1 MRYRELMRFV
11 RLALFALCPLVPSIH
26 LSAQTFKL
34 PAITF
39 AGAPAFSPD
48 DLLKV
53 SGLHPGGTSTQA
65 EVQAA
70 AQHLS
75 DTGLFADIHFESNAK
90 GLVYTLKPMPSN
102 NLLPASFPNLVWWA
116 PEELTAALEAR
127 VPLYT
132 GVVPISGNMQD
143 NITAALKAMVA
154 EKGVTAN
161 IVAIPSAAQP
171 GATPTAI
178 AFEID
183 TPEVR
188 IHSLTIAQAPPAMQP
203 KLDKVVKDQTGKLF
217 EQDPTRAAITSMITE
232 VYRNEG
238 YLDAAVISVT
248 HAAPQITPTSI
259 DVDLTATISEGE
271 PYRLTQLTWPG
282 SDIMSA
288 ADFNKQVKLKPEDI
302 ASQQALR
309 ESLAP
314 LARAYYAKGF
324 QDAKIQA
331 PATLDRA
338 THHVAY
344 TIRVVPGDQYRLH
357 TVKAVGLSDDQRKQ
371 FDSAWHMNAG
381 DFYDINYMTE
391 FLKKNSS
398 LQSLRGYSATWKALS
413 DPNTHLVDLTIT
425 FVKGGT
431 LINVD

>member
-1 MRYRELMRFV
+1 MRPV
-11 RLALFALCPLVPSIH
+11 RLALLALYLLVPSIQ

-39 AGAPAFSPD
+39 TGAPAFSQA
-48 DLLKV
+48 DLLKI
-53 SGLHPGGTSTQA
+53 SGLHPGAISTQA
-65 EVQAA
+65 EVQVA

-75 DTGLFADIHFESNAK
+75 DTGLFADVHYESNTK
-90 GLVYTLKPMPSN
+90 GLVYTLKPMPSD
-102 NLLPASFPNLVWWA
+102 NLLTASFPNLVWWT
-116 PEELTAALEAR
+116 PEELTAALKTR
-127 VPLYT
+127 VPLYIGT
-132 GVVPISGNMQD
+132 VPISGNLQD
-143 NITAALKAMVA
+143 SITAALKAMVA

-161 IVAIPSAAQP
+161 IVAIPSAPQP

-178 AFEID
+178 IFEID
-183 TPEVR
+183 SPEVH
-188 IHSLTIAQAPPAMQP
+188 IHSLTLAQASPTMQP
-203 KLDKVVKDQTGKLF
+203 KLDKVVKEQAGKLF
-217 EQDPTRAAITSMITE
+217 EQPLTNAAITSQITD

-238 YLDAAVISVT
+238 YLDASVLSIT
-248 HAAPQITPTSI
+248 HAAPQVTPTSI
-259 DVDLTATISEGE
+259 DVDVIATISEGE
-271 PYRLTQLTWPG
+271 TYRISQLTWQG

-288 ADFNKQVKLKPEDI
+288 ADFNKQVKLKPEDL
-302 ASQQALR
+302 ASQLALR
-309 ESLAP
+309 QSLAP

-331 PATLDRA
+331 PATLNRA

-344 TIRVVPGDQYRLH
+344 TIRVVPGDQYRLKS
-357 TVKAVGLSDDQRKQ
+357 VKAVGLSDEQRKQ

-398 LQSLRGYSATWKALS
+398 LQSLRRFSATWKALS

-431 LINVD
+431 LINVN

>member
-1 MRYRELMRFV
+1 MRFNSV
-11 RLALFALCPLVPSIH
+11 RPALLALCLVVPSIQ

-39 AGAPAFSPD
+39 TGAPVFSQA

-53 SGLHPGGTSTQA
+53 SGLHPGGISTQA

-70 AQHLS
+70 AQQLS
-75 DTGLFADIHFESNAK
+75 DTGLFADVHFESNTK
-90 GLVYTLKPMPSN
+90 GLVYTLKPMPSD
-102 NLLPASFPNLVWWA
+102 NLLPASFPNLVWWT
-116 PEELTAALEAR
+116 PEELTAALKAR
-127 VPLYT
+127 VPLYI
-132 GVVPISGNMQD
+132 GVVPISGSMQD
-143 NITAALKAMVA
+143 SITAALKAMVA

-161 IVAIPSAAQP
+161 IVAIPFAAQP

-178 AFEID
+178 AFQID
-183 TPEVR
+183 TPEVHV
-188 IHSLTIAQAPPAMQP
+188 HSLTIAQASPALQS
-203 KLDKVVKDQTGKLF
+203 KLDKVVKEQTGKF
-217 EQDPTRAAITSMITE
+217 YEQDPTRAAIISQITE
-232 VYRNEG
+232 VYRNGG
-238 YLDAAVISVT
+238 YLDAAVTGVT
-248 HAAPQITPTSI
+248 HTAPQVTPTSI

-271 PYRLTQLTWPG
+271 TYRLTQLRWQG

-288 ADFNKQVKLKPEDI
+288 ADFNKQIKLKPEDI

-344 TIRVVPGDQYRLH
+344 TIRVVPGDQYRLKS
-357 TVKAVGLSDDQRKQ
+357 VKAVGLSDEQRKQ

-381 DFYDINYMTE
+381 DFYDVNYMSE
-391 FLKKNSS
+391 FLKKNSA
-398 LQSLRGYSATWKALS
+398 LQALRGYSANYKALS

-431 LINVD
+431 LINVN

>member
-1 MRYRELMRFV
+1 MRSSSV
-11 RLALFALCPLVPSIH
+11 RLALLALCLSVPSIR

-39 AGAPAFSPD
+39 AGAPAFSQA

-53 SGLHPGGTSTQA
+53 SGLHPGATSTQA

-75 DTGLFADIHFESNAK
+75 DTGLFADVHFESNAK
-90 GLVYTLKPMPSN
+90 GLVYTLKPMPSD
-102 NLLPASFPNLVWWA
+102 NLLPAAFANFVWWT
-116 PEELTAALEAR
+116 PEELAAALKSR
-127 VPLYT
+127 VPLYI
-132 GVVPISGNMQD
+132 GVVPISGNLQD
-143 NITAALKAMVA
+143 SITAALKAMVA

-161 IVAIPSAAQP
+161 VVAIPAGQA

-178 AFEID
+178 AFEIES
-183 TPEVR
+183 PEVR
-188 IHSLTIAQAPPAMQP
+188 VHTLTLAQTSPAMQS
-203 KLDKVVKDQTGKLF
+203 KLDRVIKDQTGKPF
-217 EQDPTRAAITSMITE
+217 GQDATRSAITTLVKD
-232 VYRNEG
+232 VYLNEG
-238 YLDAAVISVT
+238 YLDIAVLDLT
-248 HAAPQITPTSI
+248 HNAPQISASGI
-259 DVDLTATISEGE
+259 DLDLTATIQEGA
-271 PYRLTQLTWPG
+271 PYRLTQLTWQG

-288 ADFNKQVKLKPEDI
+288 ADFNKQLKLKPEDV

-309 ESLAP
+309 QSLAP
-314 LARAYYAKGF
+314 LAHAYYAKGF

-331 PATLDRA
+331 SATTDRA

-344 TIRVVPGDQYRLH
+344 TVRVVPGDQYRLH
-357 TVKAVGLSDDQRKQ
+357 SVKAVGLSDEQRKQ

-381 DFYDINYMTE
+381 DFYDINYMAE
-391 FLKKNSS
+391 FLKKNSA
-398 LQSLRGYSATWKALS
+398 LQTLRGYSATWKALS

-431 LINVD
+431 LINVN

>member
-1 MRYRELMRFV
+1 MRSRSV
-11 RLALFALCPLVPSIH
+11 RPALLALCLLIPSIQ

-39 AGAPAFSPD
+39 AGAPAFSQD
-48 DLLKV
+48 ELLKV

-75 DTGLFADIHFESNAK
+75 DTGLFADIHFESSAK
-90 GLVYTLKPMPSN
+90 GLVYTLKPMPSD
-102 NLLPASFPNLVWWA
+102 NLLPASFPNLVWWT
-116 PEELTAALEAR
+116 PEELTAALKSR

-132 GVVPISGNMQD
+132 GVVPISGNLQD
-143 NITAALKAMVA
+143 SITAALKAMVA

-171 GATPTAI
+171 GATPAAI

-183 TPEVR
+183 TPEVHV
-188 IHSLTIAQAPPAMQP
+188 HSLTIAQASPALQP
-203 KLDKVVKDQTGKLF
+203 KLDKVVKEQTGKF
-217 EQDPTRAAITSMITE
+217 YEQDPTRAAITSQITD

-238 YLDAAVISVT
+238 YLDAKVTSVT
-248 HAAPQITPTSI
+248 HAAPQVTPTSI
-259 DVDLTATISEGE
+259 DVDLTATITEGE
-271 PYRLTQLTWPG
+271 PYHLTQLTWPG
-282 SDIMSA
+282 SDILSA
-288 ADFNKQVKLKPEDI
+288 ADFNKQVKLKSEDI

-314 LARAYYAKGF
+314 LARAYYTKGF

-344 TIRVVPGDQYRLH
+344 TIRVIPGDQYRLH
-357 TVKAVGLSDDQRKQ
+357 SVKAVGLSDDQRKQ
-371 FDSAWHMNAG
+371 FDSAWHMNTG

-398 LQSLRGYSATWKALS
+398 LQSLRGFSATWKALS
-413 DPNTHLVDLTIT
+413 DPNTHLVDLSIT

-431 LINVD
+431 LINVN

>member
-1 MRYRELMRFV
+1 MRSSFARPAL
-11 RLALFALCPLVPSIH
+11 LALCLLVPTIRF
-26 LSAQTFKL
+26 SAQTFKL
-34 PAITF
+34 PTITF
-39 AGAPAFSPD
+39 TGTPAFSQD

-53 SGLHPGGTSTQA
+53 SGLHPGGISTQA

-70 AQHLS
+70 AQRLS

-90 GLVYTLKPMPSN
+90 GLVYTLKPMPSS
-102 NLLPASFPNLVWWA
+102 NLLPASFPNLVWWT
-116 PEELTAALEAR
+116 PEELTAALKSR

-132 GVVPISGNMQD
+132 GVVPISGNLQD
-143 NITAALKAMVA
+143 SITAALKTMVA

-178 AFEID
+178 AFQID
-183 TPEVR
+183 TPEVHVR
-188 IHSLTIAQAPPAMQP
+188 SLTIAQASLALQP
-203 KLDKVVKDQTGKLF
+203 KLDKVVKEQTGKF
-217 EQDPTRAAITSMITE
+217 YEQDPTRAAIISQITE

-238 YLDAAVISVT
+238 YLDAAVTSIS
-248 HAAPQITPTSI
+248 HAAPQVTPASI
-259 DVDLTATISEGE
+259 DIDLTATISEGE
-271 PYRLTQLTWPG
+271 PYRLTQLTWQG
-282 SDIMSA
+282 SDILSA

-314 LARAYYAKGF
+314 LVRAYYAKGF

-331 PATLDRA
+331 PATLDHA
-338 THHVAY
+338 SHHVAY
-344 TIRVVPGDQYRLH
+344 TIRVIPGDQYRLH
-357 TVKAVGLSDDQRKQ
+357 SVKAVGLSDEQRNQ

-391 FLKKNSS
+391 FLKKNSA
-398 LQSLRGYSATWKALS
+398 LQALRGYSANWKALS

-431 LINVD
+431 LINVN